1 MKHLVILLATL
12 MPYLGI
18 TADTIR
24 VNTRYGTVEGQSL
37 SGVNIFKGIPFAAP
51 PTGDNRWREPQPLQ
65 PWDSVL
71 VCTDY
76 RPDPMQEPIYG
87 DMNFGAGSMSEDCLY
102 LNVWAPATP
111 GDTLLPVLIYF
122 NGGGLMAGSGSEP
135 RYAGLSMARRGI
147 VSITA
152 NYREGI
158 FGFYAHPQLSAETPH
173 KGSGNYGFYDQL
185 AAIRWLKENIRQFGG
200 DPARIT
206 IAGESAGAFSVSMLV
221 ASPLSKDLFAQAIV
235 SSGSVVSDKR
245 CTTLAE
251 AEAEGI
257 DIMKQCRCRDISEM
271 RALPADTLMR
281 RAQIRNLPKYCIDN
295 RLITEQPLTTYSEGR
310 QQHVPLLIGGNSL
323 ESNPANVFGEKLQR
337 NEDITLDDIRH
348 AAQYMF
354 GRHTDEML
362 GLYGID
368 TPEDIFRQP
377 GIDLCNDLF
386 LAYATWRMG
395 DIHRRTSGQ
404 PVWRYLFARP
414 RPRMI
419 VQGKMAGLA
428 GGLID
433 CDGEQQPESALP
445 KIDGAVHSAD
455 IEYAMGNLATN
466 RVYDWQPEDW
476 LVSDIFQTYYANF
489 IITGNPNGIAL
500 PYWPETNNQDTPPV
514 MRIDTDTRVTYN
526 PAEERRYRRMNEIF
540 R

>member
-1 MKHLVILLATL
+1 MKHLIILIATL
-12 MPYLGI
+12 MAHLAA
-18 TADTIR
+18 TADSVR
-24 VNTRYGTVEGQSL
+24 VNTRYGTIEGQQL

-71 VCTDY
+71 VCTSY
-76 RPDPMQEPIYG
+76 GSDPMQEPIYG
-87 DMNFGAGSMSEDCLY
+87 DMNFGAKGISEDCLY
-102 LNVWAPATP
+102 LNIWAPADT

-135 RYAGLSMARRGI
+135 RYAGMSMARRGI
-147 VSITA
+147 ISVTA

-200 DPARIT
+200 DPSRIT

-221 ASPLSKDLFAQAIV
+221 ASPLSKGLFAQAIV
-235 SSGSVVSDKR
+235 SSGSVVSDKP
-245 CTTLAE
+245 CATLAE

-257 DIMKQCRCRDISEM
+257 DIMRQCRCKDISEM

-281 RAQIRNLPKYCIDN
+281 RANIRNLPKYCIDN
-295 RLITEQPLTTYSEGR
+295 RLVTEQPLVTYTEGR
-310 QQHVPLLIGGNSL
+310 QQHIPLLIGSNTL
-323 ESNPANVFGEKLQR
+323 ESNPLYLFGDKLRRQQPV
-337 NEDITLDDIRH
+337 TLDDIRQ
-348 AAQYMF
+348 AARPMF
-354 GRHTDEML
+354 GKHTDEML
-362 GLYGID
+362 ALYGIQ
-368 TPEDIFRQP
+368 TPGDIFRQP

-386 LAYATWRMG
+386 LAYATYRMG
-395 DIHRRTSGQ
+395 DIHRKTSGQ
-404 PVWRYLFARP
+404 PVWRYIFARQ
-414 RPRMI
+414 RPRLL
-419 VQGKMAGLA
+419 VEGKTAGLA

-433 CDGEQQPESALP
+433 SDEKQQTETPMPE
-445 KIDGAVHSAD
+445 IEGAVHSAD
-455 IEYAMGNLATN
+455 IEYAMGNLPTN

-476 LVSDIFQTYYANF
+476 LVSDIFQSYYANF
-489 IITGNPNGIAL
+489 IIYGNPNGIAL
-500 PYWPETNNQDTPPV
+500 PYWPATNNQDTPPV

-526 PAEERRYRRMNEIF
+526 PAEEKRYQRMNEIF
-540 R
+540 K